1 MQLAR
6 LAATTGGIV
15 VAIAIESTAARND
28 VGAGT
33 VASQA
38 CQPVP
43 GTALEQFYPVMP
55 GWTRGQPTSET
66 DPQEAVSRTTVDFDR
81 KTETVSVEIMDTC
94 RGVDVLML
102 MRETLK
108 QFPPATPGTTQRYTT
123 VNTFPA
129 YEEFTA
135 ESGHGEMHVLVA
147 DRFTIKVTVHT
158 SDASTLRNAANLI
171 PMQKLAALR

>member
-1 MQLAR
+1 MELAR
-6 LAATTGGIV
+6 FAATGVIV
-15 VAIAIESTAARND
+15 VATVIGAAAARGITAD
-28 VGAGT
+28 SAT
-33 VASQA
+33 IQA

-43 GTALEQFYPVMP
+43 GTTLEQFYPVMP
-55 GWTRGQPTSET
+55 GWTRGEPTSET

-81 KTETVSVEIMDTC
+81 KTETVGVEIMDTC
-94 RGVDVLML
+94 RGVDVLRL

-147 DRFTIKVTVHT
+147 DRFTIKVTVDT
-158 SDASTLRNAANLI
+158 SDAATLRNAANLI